1 MNIDQVVVPVGED
14 LIANAAER
22 VSKSTVNIA
31 SVKMVQDQLF
41 RIFPVEGVGSGVII
55 DQNGYILT
63 NNHVIDDAKRL
74 KVTLTDGQMLN
85 GKVIGKDE
93 ITDLAVVKAEDI
105 STDESDVL
113 PYAHLGNSDDLKIG
127 QVVIAIGNPFGLTGG
142 PTVTAGIIS
151 SLNRNIQFENGMLE
165 LIQTDAA
172 INPGNSGGPLV
183 NTKGEV
189 IAINTA
195 KMPYAHGIGFAVPI
209 NIAKSIMNELIQN
222 GRVTNRP
229 WIGIAS
235 IKITKQLAHYYQLPV
250 VDGVLIAQVEPY
262 SPADDAG
269 LRKGDIIEEID
280 RNRINDPS
288 QVSSQV
294 RKKHVL
300 DQILMVVNRYGRR
313 FDVPL
318 QLQAR
323 P

>member
-55 DQNGYILT
+55 DQHGYILT

-74 KVTLTDGQMLN
+74 KVTLTDGRMLN

-93 ITDLAVVKAEDI
+93 ITDLAVVKAEGI

-113 PYAHLGNSDDLKIG
+113 PFAHLGNSDDLKIG

-151 SLNRNIQFENGMLE
+151 SLNRNLQFENGMLE

-280 RNRINDPS
+280 SNRINDPS
-288 QVSSQV
+288 QLSSQV
-294 RKKHVL
+294 RKKHVR

>member
-22 VSKSTVNIA
+22 VSMSTVNIA

-74 KVTLTDGQMLN
+74 KVTLTDGRMLN

-93 ITDLAVVKAEDI
+93 ITDLAVVKAEGI

-113 PYAHLGNSDDLKIG
+113 PCAHLGNSDDLKIG

-151 SLNRNIQFENGMLE
+151 SLNRNLQFENGMLE

-209 NIAKSIMNELIQN
+209 NIAKSIMNELIHN

-280 RNRINDPS
+280 SNRINDPS

-294 RKKHVL
+294 RKKHVR
-300 DQILMVVNRYGRR
+300 DQILMVVNRYGKR

>member
-22 VSKSTVNIA
+22 VSMSTVNIA

-74 KVTLTDGQMLN
+74 KVTLTDGRMLN

-93 ITDLAVVKAEDI
+93 ITDLAVVKAEGI

-113 PYAHLGNSDDLKIG
+113 PCAHLGNSDDLKIG

-151 SLNRNIQFENGMLE
+151 SLNRNLQFENGMLE

-209 NIAKSIMNELIQN
+209 NIAKSIVNELIHN

-229 WIGIAS
+229 WIGITS

-280 RNRINDPS
+280 SNRINDPS
-288 QVSSQV
+288 EVSSQV
-294 RKKHVL
+294 RKKHVR

>member
-22 VSKSTVNIA
+22 VSMSTVNIA

-74 KVTLTDGQMLN
+74 KVTLTDGRMLN

-93 ITDLAVVKAEDI
+93 ITDLAVVKAEGI

-113 PYAHLGNSDDLKIG
+113 PCAHLGNSDDLKIG

-151 SLNRNIQFENGMLE
+151 SLNRNLQFENGMLE

-280 RNRINDPS
+280 SNRINDPS
-288 QVSSQV
+288 EVSSQV
-294 RKKHVL
+294 RKKHVR